1 MDHLRSIPLFFRAQL
16 RALVVS
22 KRALISFLLALGP
35 VAAAVLVRYV
45 SEAEG
50 EPVPAFEVGWMLM
63 VQSTMPLLALILG
76 SAVVAEEIEDR
87 TLSYLFTRPVPRSS
101 VLLGRWLATAF
112 VTEILLGL
120 SAAAMFAILGR
131 GAAPDAEM
139 ALPAGMAAAM
149 LRTVLI
155 GGLVYSALFSA
166 AGAFLKHPMIVGIG
180 YTFVVEGFI
189 ANLPG
194 ENPSLTIQFHLKSYL
209 AGAGEG
215 FAERM
220 VNLSSHQELLPPEGA
235 LRTLWIVLAAALAVG
250 CFAISRR
257 QYVLPS

>member
-1 MDHLRSIPLFFRAQL
+1 MDYLRTIPLLFRAQL
-16 RALVVS
+16 RALLVS
-22 KRALISFLLALGP
+22 KRALVCLLLALGP

-63 VQSTMPLLALILG
+63 VQGTMPLLALILG

-87 TLSYLFTRPVPRSS
+87 TVSYLFTRPVPRAS
-101 VLLGRWLATAF
+101 VLLGRWLATAC
-112 VTEILLGL
+112 VTELLLGL
-120 SAAAMFAILGR
+120 CAVAMFAILQR
-131 GAAPDAEM
+131 GAAEDAAM
-139 ALPAGMAAAM
+139 ALPPGMSAAM
-149 LRTVLI
+149 LRTCLL

-194 ENPSLTIQFHLKSYL
+194 ENPTLTIQFHLKSYL
-209 AGAGEG
+209 AGAGAG

-220 VNLSSHQELLPPEGA
+220 HNLAGHQELLPPGEA
-235 LRTLWIVLAAALAVG
+235 LRTLWIVLAVALAVG
-250 CFAISRR
+250 CLTISRR